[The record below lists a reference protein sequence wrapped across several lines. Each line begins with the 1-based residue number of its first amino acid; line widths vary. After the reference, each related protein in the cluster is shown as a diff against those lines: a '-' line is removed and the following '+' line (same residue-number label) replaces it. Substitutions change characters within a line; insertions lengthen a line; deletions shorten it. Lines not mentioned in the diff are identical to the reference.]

1 MNKFKKL
8 VAVLVSVVMACV
20 FATGVFAT
28 DYVENLS
35 AARAEVNGYLTSA
48 GVYGMDGVVN
58 SLNETQLRALR
69 DNSVA
74 LRNALTQAKNA
85 LNGAKTEADVR
96 TAVSTALSQV
106 GGIFRD
112 AGISLNIDV
121 VASGSEVA
129 VVPTASANG
138 VSGTTQWKLATDG
151 SVASA
156 SNPLTASS
164 SAVIKATGDNSAMVI
179 ATIVLSVVGILGLAV
194 RKESALALSAN
205 AASDALVLIGGRAAL
220 R

>member
-74 LRNALTQAKNA
+74 LRNALAQAKNA

-106 GGIFRD
+106 GGIFSD

-179 ATIVLSVVGILGLAV
+179 AAIVLSVVGVLGLAV
-194 RKESALALSAN
+194 RKESALAM
-205 AASDALVLIGGRAAL
+205 
-220 R
+220 

>member
-96 TAVSTALSQV
+96 TAVSAALSQV
-106 GGIFRD
+106 GGIFSD

-138 VSGTTQWKLATDG
+138 VSGTTQWKFAIDG

-194 RKESALALSAN
+194 RKESALAL
-205 AASDALVLIGGRAAL
+205 
-220 R
+220 

>member
-28 DYVENLS
+28 DYVDNLS

-58 SLNETQLRALR
+58 SLNESQLRALR

-74 LRNALTQAKNA
+74 LRNALAQAKNA
-85 LNGAKTEADVR
+85 LNGAKSEADVR

-106 GGIFRD
+106 GGIFSD

-138 VSGTTQWKLATDG
+138 VSGTTQWKYATDG

-179 ATIVLSVVGILGLAV
+179 ATIVLSVVGVLGLAV
-194 RKESALALSAN
+194 RKESALAL
-205 AASDALVLIGGRAAL
+205 
-220 R
+220 

>member
-106 GGIFRD
+106 GGIFSD

-121 VASGSEVA
+121 VVSGSEVA

-164 SAVIKATGDNSAMVI
+164 SAVIKATGDNSAVVF
-179 ATIVLSVVGILGLAV
+179 AVAALAVAGVLGMAV
-194 RKESALALSAN
+194 RKERAL
-205 AASDALVLIGGRAAL
+205 
-220 R
+220 

>member
-28 DYVENLS
+28 DYVDNLGE
-35 AARAEVNGYLTSA
+35 ARAEVNGYLTSA

-58 SLNETQLRALR
+58 SLNESQLRALR

-85 LNGAKTEADVR
+85 LNGAKSESDVR

-138 VSGTTQWKLATDG
+138 VSGTTQWKFATNG

-164 SAVIKATGDNSAMVI
+164 SAVIKATGDNSAVVI
-179 ATIVLSVVGILGLAV
+179 ATIVLAVAGVLGMAV
-194 RKESALALSAN
+194 RKERALAL
-205 AASDALVLIGGRAAL
+205 
-220 R
+220 

>member
-58 SLNETQLRALR
+58 SLNETQLRVLR

-106 GGIFRD
+106 GGIFSD

-138 VSGTTQWKLATDG
+138 VSGTTQLKLATDG
-151 SVASA
+151 SVDSA

-179 ATIVLSVVGILGLAV
+179 ATIVLSVVGVLGLAV
-194 RKESALALSAN
+194 RKESALAL
-205 AASDALVLIGGRAAL
+205 
-220 R
+220 

>member
-28 DYVENLS
+28 DYVDNLS
-35 AARAEVNGYLTSA
+35 AARAEVNGFLTQC
-48 GVYGMDGVVN
+48 GVHGMESVVN
-58 SLNETQLRALR
+58 GLNEVQLRALR
-69 DNSVA
+69 DNSA
-74 LRNALTQAKNA
+74 TLRSSLTQAMNA
-85 LNGAKTEADVR
+85 LNSAKSETDVR
-96 TAVSTALSQV
+96 NAVSTGLSQA

-112 AGISLNIDV
+112 AGIDLTIDV
-121 VASGSEVA
+121 FVTGGEVK

-138 VSGTTQWKLATDG
+138 ISGTTQWALALDG

-179 ATIVLSVVGILGLAV
+179 ATIVLAVAGVLGMAV
-194 RKESALALSAN
+194 RKERALAL
-205 AASDALVLIGGRAAL
+205 
-220 R
+220 

>member
-35 AARAEVNGYLTSA
+35 TARAEVNGYLTSA

-74 LRNALTQAKNA
+74 LRNAPTQAKNA

-106 GGIFRD
+106 GGIFSD

-138 VSGTTQWKLATDG
+138 VSGTTQWKFATDG

-179 ATIVLSVVGILGLAV
+179 ATIVLSVVGVLGLAV
-194 RKESALALSAN
+194 RKESALAL
-205 AASDALVLIGGRAAL
+205 
-220 R
+220 

>member
-106 GGIFRD
+106 GGIFSD

-138 VSGTTQWKLATDG
+138 VSGTAQWKLATDG

-164 SAVIKATGDNSAMVI
+164 SAVIKATGDNSAVVF
-179 ATIVLSVVGILGLAV
+179 AVAALAVAGVLGMAV
-194 RKESALALSAN
+194 RKERAL
-205 AASDALVLIGGRAAL
+205 
-220 R
+220 

>member
-28 DYVENLS
+28 DYVDDLS

-58 SLNETQLRALR
+58 SLNESQLRALR

-85 LNGAKTEADVR
+85 LNGAKSEADVR

-121 VASGSEVA
+121 VVSGSEVA
-129 VVPTASANG
+129 VIPTASANG
-138 VSGTTQWKLATDG
+138 VSGTTQWKYATDG

-179 ATIVLSVVGILGLAV
+179 ATIVLSVVGVLGLAV
-194 RKESALALSAN
+194 RKESALAL
-205 AASDALVLIGGRAAL
+205 
-220 R
+220 

>member
-28 DYVENLS
+28 DYVDDLS

-58 SLNETQLRALR
+58 SLNESQLRALR

-85 LNGAKTEADVR
+85 LNGAKSEADVR

-138 VSGTTQWKLATDG
+138 VSGTTQWKYATDG

-179 ATIVLSVVGILGLAV
+179 ATIVLSVVGVLGLAV
-194 RKESALALSAN
+194 RKESALAL
-205 AASDALVLIGGRAAL
+205 
-220 R
+220 

>member
-35 AARAEVNGYLTSA
+35 VARAEVNGYLTSA

-138 VSGTTQWKLATDG
+138 VSGTTQWKFATDG

-194 RKESALALSAN
+194 RKESALAL
-205 AASDALVLIGGRAAL
+205 
-220 R
+220 

>member
-85 LNGAKTEADVR
+85 LNGAKTEADV
-96 TAVSTALSQV
+96 
-106 GGIFRD
+106 
-112 AGISLNIDV
+112 

-138 VSGTTQWKLATDG
+138 VSGTTQWKFATDG

-194 RKESALALSAN
+194 RKESALAL
-205 AASDALVLIGGRAAL
+205 
-220 R
+220 

>member
-35 AARAEVNGYLTSA
+35 AARAEVNSFLTSS

-69 DNSVA
+69 DNSAA
-74 LRNALTQAKNA
+74 LRSSLTQAKNA
-85 LNGAKTEADVR
+85 LSGAKTEADVR
-96 TAVSTALSQV
+96 GAVSTALSQV

-112 AGISLNIDV
+112 AGIDLNIDV
-121 VASGSEVA
+121 VASGSEVT

-164 SAVIKATGDNSAMVI
+164 SAVIKATGDSSAMVI
-179 ATIVLSVVGILGLAV
+179 ATIVLSVVGVLGLAV
-194 RKESALALSAN
+194 RKESALAL
-205 AASDALVLIGGRAAL
+205 
-220 R
+220 

>member
-96 TAVSTALSQV
+96 TAVSAALSQV
-106 GGIFRD
+106 GGIFSD

-138 VSGTTQWKLATDG
+138 VSGTQWKFATDG

-194 RKESALALSAN
+194 RKESALAL
-205 AASDALVLIGGRAAL
+205 
-220 R
+220 

>member
-96 TAVSTALSQV
+96 TAVSTSLSQV
-106 GGIFRD
+106 GGIFSD

-138 VSGTTQWKLATDG
+138 VSGTTQWKFATDG

-179 ATIVLSVVGILGLAV
+179 ATIVLSVVGVLGLAV
-194 RKESALALSAN
+194 RKESALAL
-205 AASDALVLIGGRAAL
+205 
-220 R
+220 

>member
-8 VAVLVSVVMACV
+8 VAVLVSVVMACG
-20 FATGVFAT
+20 FATGVFAA
-28 DYVENLS
+28 DYVDDLS

-58 SLNETQLRALR
+58 SLN
-69 DNSVA
+69 
-74 LRNALTQAKNA
+74 
-85 LNGAKTEADVR
+85 
-96 TAVSTALSQV
+96 
-106 GGIFRD
+106 
-112 AGISLNIDV
+112 IDV
-121 VASGSEVA
+121 VVSGSEVA

-138 VSGTTQWKLATDG
+138 VSGTTQWKYATDG

-179 ATIVLSVVGILGLAV
+179 ATIVLSVVGVLGLAV
-194 RKESALALSAN
+194 RKESALAL
-205 AASDALVLIGGRAAL
+205 
-220 R
+220 

>member
-20 FATGVFAT
+20 FAT
-28 DYVENLS
+28 
-35 AARAEVNGYLTSA
+35 

-96 TAVSTALSQV
+96 TAVSAALSQV
-106 GGIFRD
+106 GGIFSD

-129 VVPTASANG
+129 VV
-138 VSGTTQWKLATDG
+138 L
-151 SVASA
+151 
-156 SNPLTASS
+156 PLTVSLAPPSGSLPPMALLLLLPTRSPLLLLQSSRLPVTTALWSLLPSFCLLLVS
-164 SAVIKATGDNSAMVI
+164 SAW
-179 ATIVLSVVGILGLAV
+179 
-194 RKESALALSAN
+194 LSARRVRWLCKPMQHPM
-205 AASDALVLIGGRAAL
+205 SLS
-220 R
+220 

>member
-28 DYVENLS
+28 DYVDDLS

-58 SLNETQLRALR
+58 SLNESQLRVLR

-85 LNGAKTEADVR
+85 LNGAKSEADVR

-121 VASGSEVA
+121 VVSGSEVA

-138 VSGTTQWKLATDG
+138 ISGTTQWKYATDG

-164 SAVIKATGDNSAMVI
+164 SAVIKATGDNSAVVI
-179 ATIVLSVVGILGLAV
+179 ATIVLSVVGVLGLAV
-194 RKESALALSAN
+194 RKESALAL
-205 AASDALVLIGGRAAL
+205 
-220 R
+220 

>member
-28 DYVENLS
+28 DYVDDLS

-58 SLNETQLRALR
+58 SLNESQLRALR
-69 DNSVA
+69 DNSVV

-85 LNGAKTEADVR
+85 LNGAKSEADVR

-121 VASGSEVA
+121 VVSGSEVA

-138 VSGTTQWKLATDG
+138 VSGTTQWKYATDG

-179 ATIVLSVVGILGLAV
+179 ATIVLSVVSVLGLAV
-194 RKESALALSAN
+194 RKESALAL
-205 AASDALVLIGGRAAL
+205 
-220 R
+220 

>member
-138 VSGTTQWKLATDG
+138 VSGTTQWKFATDG

-194 RKESALALSAN
+194 RKESALAL
-205 AASDALVLIGGRAAL
+205 
-220 R
+220 

>member
-35 AARAEVNGYLTSA
+35 VARAEVNGYLTSA

-74 LRNALTQAKNA
+74 LRNALAQAKNA

-138 VSGTTQWKLATDG
+138 VSGTTQWKFATDG

-194 RKESALALSAN
+194 RKESALAL
-205 AASDALVLIGGRAAL
+205 
-220 R
+220 

>member
-28 DYVENLS
+28 DYVDDLS

-58 SLNETQLRALR
+58 SLNETQLRVLR

-106 GGIFRD
+106 GGIFSD

-179 ATIVLSVVGILGLAV
+179 ATIVLSVVGVLGLAV
-194 RKESALALSAN
+194 RKESALAL
-205 AASDALVLIGGRAAL
+205 
-220 R
+220 

>member
-28 DYVENLS
+28 DYVDNLS

-58 SLNETQLRALR
+58 SLNEAQLRVLR

-74 LRNALTQAKNA
+74 LRNALTQAKDA

-121 VASGSEVA
+121 VVSGSEVA

-179 ATIVLSVVGILGLAV
+179 AAIVLSVVGVLGLAV
-194 RKESALALSAN
+194 RKESALAM
-205 AASDALVLIGGRAAL
+205 
-220 R
+220 

>member
-69 DNSVA
+69 DNSVS

-106 GGIFRD
+106 GGIFSD

-138 VSGTTQWKLATDG
+138 VSGTTQWKFATDG

-179 ATIVLSVVGILGLAV
+179 ATIVLSVVGVLGLAV
-194 RKESALALSAN
+194 RKESALAL
-205 AASDALVLIGGRAAL
+205 
-220 R
+220 

>member
-74 LRNALTQAKNA
+74 LRNALAQAKNA

-106 GGIFRD
+106 GGIFSD

-138 VSGTTQWKLATDG
+138 VSGTTQWKFATDG

-194 RKESALALSAN
+194 RKESALAL
-205 AASDALVLIGGRAAL
+205 
-220 R
+220 

>member
-58 SLNETQLRALR
+58 SLNETQLRVLR

-106 GGIFRD
+106 GGIFSA

-138 VSGTTQWKLATDG
+138 VSGTTQWKFATDG

-194 RKESALALSAN
+194 RKESALAL
-205 AASDALVLIGGRAAL
+205 
-220 R
+220 

>member
-58 SLNETQLRALR
+58 SLNETQLRVLR

-96 TAVSTALSQV
+96 TAVSAALSQV
-106 GGIFRD
+106 GGIFSD

-138 VSGTTQWKLATDG
+138 VSGTTQWKFATDG

-179 ATIVLSVVGILGLAV
+179 ATIVLSVVGVLGLAV
-194 RKESALALSAN
+194 RKESALAL
-205 AASDALVLIGGRAAL
+205 
-220 R
+220 

>member
-20 FATGVFAT
+20 FATVVFAT

-194 RKESALALSAN
+194 RKESALAL
-205 AASDALVLIGGRAAL
+205 
-220 R
+220 

>member
-28 DYVENLS
+28 DYVDDLS

-58 SLNETQLRALR
+58 SLNEAQLRVLR

-74 LRNALTQAKNA
+74 LRNALTQAKDA

-138 VSGTTQWKLATDG
+138 VSGTTQWKYATDG

-179 ATIVLSVVGILGLAV
+179 ATIVLSVVGVLGLAV
-194 RKESALALSAN
+194 RKESALAL
-205 AASDALVLIGGRAAL
+205 
-220 R
+220 

>member
-28 DYVENLS
+28 DYVDNLS

-106 GGIFRD
+106 GGIFSD

-138 VSGTTQWKLATDG
+138 VSGTTQWKFATDG

-194 RKESALALSAN
+194 RKESALAL
-205 AASDALVLIGGRAAL
+205 
-220 R
+220 

>member
-106 GGIFRD
+106 GGIFSD

-138 VSGTTQWKLATDG
+138 VSGTTQWKFATDG

-179 ATIVLSVVGILGLAV
+179 ATIVLSVVGVLGLAD
-194 RKESALALSAN
+194 RKESALAL
-205 AASDALVLIGGRAAL
+205 
-220 R
+220 

>member
-74 LRNALTQAKNA
+74 LRNALAQAKNA

-106 GGIFRD
+106 GGIFSD

-194 RKESALALSAN
+194 RKESAMA
-205 AASDALVLIGGRAAL
+205 R
-220 R
+220 

>member
-96 TAVSTALSQV
+96 TAVSAALSQV
-106 GGIFRD
+106 GGIFSD

-179 ATIVLSVVGILGLAV
+179 ATIVLSVVGVLGLAV
-194 RKESALALSAN
+194 RKESALAL
-205 AASDALVLIGGRAAL
+205 
-220 R
+220 

>member
-74 LRNALTQAKNA
+74 LRNALAQAKNA

-138 VSGTTQWKLATDG
+138 VSGTTQWKFATDG

-194 RKESALALSAN
+194 RKESALAL
-205 AASDALVLIGGRAAL
+205 
-220 R
+220 

>member
-28 DYVENLS
+28 DYVDDLK
-35 AARAEVNGYLTSA
+35 AARAEINGYLTDA

-58 SLNETQLRALR
+58 SLTEPQLRALR
-69 DNSVA
+69 DNSAA
-74 LRNALTQAKNA
+74 LRSSLSQAKNA
-85 LNGAKTEADVR
+85 LNGAKTETDVR

-121 VASGSEVA
+121 VATGSEVA
-129 VVPTASANG
+129 VIPTASANG
-138 VSGTTQWKLATDG
+138 VSGTTQWKFATNG

-164 SAVIKATGDNSAMVI
+164 SAVIKATGDNSAVVFV
-179 ATIVLSVVGILGLAV
+179 AAALAVAGVLGMAV
-194 RKESALALSAN
+194 RKERAL
-205 AASDALVLIGGRAAL
+205 
-220 R
+220 

>member
-85 LNGAKTEADVR
+85 LNGAKTETDVR

-121 VASGSEVA
+121 VVSGSEVA

-194 RKESALALSAN
+194 RKESALAL
-205 AASDALVLIGGRAAL
+205 
-220 R
+220 

>member
-112 AGISLNIDV
+112 AGISLNVDV

-138 VSGTTQWKLATDG
+138 VSGTTQWKFATDG

-194 RKESALALSAN
+194 RKESALAL
-205 AASDALVLIGGRAAL
+205 
-220 R
+220 